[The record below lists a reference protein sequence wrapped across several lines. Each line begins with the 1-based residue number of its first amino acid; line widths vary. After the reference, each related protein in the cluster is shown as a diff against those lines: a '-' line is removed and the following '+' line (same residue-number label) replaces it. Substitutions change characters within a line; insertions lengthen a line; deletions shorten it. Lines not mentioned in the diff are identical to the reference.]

1 MLSSGRRVASVSF
14 VTLTEAYVLEAL
26 RTAGV
31 KVRKIRPALT
41 ALQREFGTEYALTA
55 PNLATDGIDV
65 LWDFSKTPG
74 GRGLIEAR
82 TGQTVMRAIVDYLT
96 YITREDAGRPTRL
109 RLQSC
114 EPSKV
119 IVDPHYGFGQPRFGT
134 SGARMIDVAAML
146 KAGETAEVVADEFG
160 ISVHDVRSPHTR
172 FLFLG
177 LALNSSSTNR
187 FDLKRPSPVLR
198 RPRLCPFIRRRRC
211 SDPATRP
218 KAHPTRSGW
227 RAAARTVGPRLQ
239 RTLRSFN
246 GPTSL
251 LHSCERRY
259 ISSTTRVTQRAKS
272 CWSLLRLPCCRGMRN
287 ESACRW
293 RCLADTAAELDRI
306 LNEIN
311 I

>member
-1 MLSSGRRVASVSF
+1 MPADDFDPEFRRGIMNMTDAARYLAVSQQTFHRWARGYPNGEPLLHLADAPISISYEVHVPTALSVGGIVAATVPSAVRVSSEAAARESGVRPVVSSGRRVASVSF

-82 TGQTVMRAIVDYLT
+82 TGQTVMRAIVADYLT

-160 ISVHDVRSPHTR
+160 ISVHDVGTAARV
-172 FLFLG
+172 LLG
-177 LALNSSSTNR
+177 
-187 FDLKRPSPVLR
+187 
-198 RPRLCPFIRRRRC
+198 
-211 SDPATRP
+211 
-218 KAHPTRSGW
+218 
-227 RAAARTVGPRLQ
+227 RAA
-239 RTLRSFN
+239 
-246 GPTSL
+246 
-251 LHSCERRY
+251 
-259 ISSTTRVTQRAKS
+259 
-272 CWSLLRLPCCRGMRN
+272 
-287 ESACRW
+287 
-293 RCLADTAAELDRI
+293 
-306 LNEIN
+306 
-311 I
+311 